1 MLLKRLGGF
10 FLIKEDELPQVG
22 YFLLFFFLIGAGLAL
37 GRGTTDALFFK
48 RYGIQYLPV
57 MYLILAGLLM
67 TVTMVYA
74 AFADRLPA
82 ERLFKVFLVS
92 GFFLLLG
99 HWALISFSVTEAA
112 FPAYFL
118 LYEVTSDLLVLHFS
132 LYVNQNFETL
142 QAKRLLPLVFG
153 GAQLGTI
160 AGGVFLALTAPL
172 VGVPNILLIWSGLI
186 VAALA
191 AMLVH
196 HRRHGVSPYFR
207 PGRKSAGEFRQ
218 CIGQI
223 THGLKFAKQS
233 DLVRYSSLA
242 LFFTAIMFYI
252 LSYSVNRVYAET
264 FTTEESLTAF
274 FGILSAA
281 TSALALL
288 IQIFLTNKLLHRFGV
303 RTVNLIFPITSIV
316 SYGLLILS
324 FSLPAAIFASVNKD
338 ALMKAF
344 RNPVRNLLFNA
355 LPNYMQGRARAMAAG
370 LVLPVALAL
379 AGGILVLAQTYQV
392 PIYFLLAGLGASLLY
407 LYFNT
412 KTNRAYVSGMISV
425 LREKL
430 FLPDQ
435 PLDVMYKSAGDELLR
450 ELRRGVQQPDDEI
463 SVAYAKK
470 LVALFFH
477 HSAEIILPRHE
488 TAGHAARDQL
498 IKLLMPFNPPPLA
511 DYLWKQLERA
521 DDHLKATILEWF
533 FERRDER
540 AVNLVETALASP
552 NPRLAAVGIYGAYRF
567 SLRRLYTGADR
578 RWRELLTSGEMSDN
592 AAGLELLARQPETRY
607 QPQLLALLQHAN
619 ARVRY
624 MALDAL
630 THWPETVIPE
640 LSAVLENLSRD
651 PDAKVRCCCV
661 TCYRLLPD
669 AARVRLLQ
677 AAVEDTHA
685 GVRQAAAGQIS
696 HENGRADTYLCEWIL
711 QNSGSTRAQEAA
723 LRVLLQHRP
732 PRDVLERI
740 ALGKAE
746 DARALA
752 LALGLLKGTAMP
764 RESALE
770 LMEYV
775 LEERLRQTIDLSLQA
790 IEHVENP
797 AAIGSIRAGLQSG
810 DRRCMANA
818 AEAVRHLDNKKLAAV
833 LGGLLDSVGPAG
845 KMAADQT
852 HRFQDIK
859 DMLSWC
865 RAGKDP
871 WLRSCAEHA
880 MSAAR

>member
-1 MLLKRLGGF
+1 MLLKRLGAF

-48 RYGIQYLPV
+48 RYGLQYLPV

-67 TVTMVYA
+67 AVTMVYA

-82 ERLFKVFLVS
+82 ERLFKVFFVS
-92 GFFLLLG
+92 IFFLLIG
-99 HWALISFSVTEAA
+99 NWVLIAFAVSEVA
-112 FPAYFL
+112 FPVYFL
-118 LYEVTSDLLVLHFS
+118 LFELTSDLLILHFS

-160 AGGVFLALTAPL
+160 VGGVFLALTAPI
-172 VGVPNILLIWSGLI
+172 VGVPNILLVWVVLI
-186 VAALA
+186 VAAMAL
-191 AMLVH
+191 MLVH
-196 HRRHGVSPYFR
+196 HRRHGVSPHFR
-207 PGRKSAGEFRQ
+207 PGRKSAGELRQ
-218 CIGQI
+218 CVGQI
-223 THGLKFAKQS
+223 THGLKFAKSS

-242 LFFTAIMFYI
+242 LFFTVVMFYI
-252 LSYSVNRVYAET
+252 LSYSVNRVYTET

-274 FGILSAA
+274 FGVLAA
-281 TSALALL
+281 VTSAIALL
-288 IQIFLTNKLLHRFGV
+288 AQIFLTNKLLHRFGV
-303 RTVNLIFPITSIV
+303 RTVNLIFPITSVV

-324 FSLPAAIFASVNKD
+324 FSLPAAIFASINKD
-338 ALMKAF
+338 AIMKAF

-379 AGGILVLAQTYQV
+379 AGGILVLAQTYHV
-392 PIYFLLAGLGASLLY
+392 PMYFLIAGLGASIAY

-412 KTNRAYVSGMISV
+412 RTNRAYVSGMIAV

-470 LVALFFH
+470 LVTLFFH

-488 TAGHAARDQL
+488 TAGHVARDQL
-498 IKLLMPFNPPPLA
+498 IRLLMPFNPPPLA
-511 DYLWKQLERA
+511 DYLWKQLGNA
-521 DDHLKATILEWF
+521 DNHLKATILEWF

-540 AVNLVETALASP
+540 AVNLVENALTSP
-552 NPRLAAVGIYGAYRF
+552 NPRLAVEGIYGTYRF
-567 SLRRLYTGADR
+567 SLRRLYDQADR
-578 RWRELLTSGEMSDN
+578 RWRELLSSGEMSGN
-592 AAGLELLARQPETRY
+592 TAALELLARQPETRY

-619 ARVRY
+619 ARVRH

-630 THWPETVIPE
+630 RHWPETVIPE
-640 LSAVLENLSRD
+640 LAAVLENLSRD
-651 PDAKVRCCCV
+651 PDAKVRCSCV
-661 TCYRLLPD
+661 NCYRLLPNAD
-669 AARVRLLQ
+669 RVRLLQ

-685 GVRQAAAGQIS
+685 SVRQAAAGQIS
-696 HENGRADTYLCEWIL
+696 HENGRADAYLCEWIL
-711 QNSGSTRAQEAA
+711 QNSGSVRAQEAA

-732 PRDVLERI
+732 AREVLERI
-740 ALGKAE
+740 ALRKAE
-746 DARALA
+746 DAQVLT
-752 LALGLLKGTAMP
+752 LGLGLLKGTAMP

-775 LEERLRQTIDLSLQA
+775 LEERLRQTIDLSLLA

-797 AAIGSIRAGLQSG
+797 AAIASIRAGLQSG

-818 AEAVRHLDNKKLAAV
+818 AEAVRHLDNKKLGAL

-845 KMAADQT
+845 KMAADQA
-852 HRFQDIK
+852 HRFRDIK
-859 DMLSWC
+859 EMLSWC
-865 RAGKDP
+865 QAGKDP

-880 MSAAR
+880 LSMAR